1 MGEWKHSPY
10 FNMVRLY
17 MIEADGATPMYTW
30 MSAQEIIKELTKITG
45 TKYKVKNEKQ
55 WQKAMNKH
63 LPNWTILDTDDVD
76 EAYT

>member
-1 MGEWKHSPY
+1 
-10 FNMVRLY
+10 
-17 MIEADGATPMYTW
+17 MIEADGPSPMYTW
-30 MSAQEIIKELTKITG
+30 LTAQEIIKELTKITK

>member
-1 MGEWKHSPY
+1 
-10 FNMVRLY
+10 
-17 MIEADGATPMYTW
+17 MIEADGPSPMYTW
-30 MSAQEIIKELTKITG
+30 LTAQEIIRELTKITK

>member
-1 MGEWKHSPY
+1 
-10 FNMVRLY
+10 MVRLY
-17 MIEADGATPMYTW
+17 MIEADGATPMYTCLT
-30 MSAQEIIKELTKITG
+30 AQEIIKELTKITK

>member
-1 MGEWKHSPY
+1 
-10 FNMVRLY
+10 MVRIY
-17 MIEADGATPMYTW
+17 MIEADGPSPMYTW
-30 MSAQEIIKELTKITG
+30 LTAQEIIKELTKITK